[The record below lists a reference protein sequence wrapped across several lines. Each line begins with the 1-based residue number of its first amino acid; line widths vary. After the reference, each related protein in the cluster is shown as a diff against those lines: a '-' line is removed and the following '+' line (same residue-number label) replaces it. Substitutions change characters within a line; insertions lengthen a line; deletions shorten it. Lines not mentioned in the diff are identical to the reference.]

1 MDLRQFRGPN
11 ADPSQPNKIG
21 ANAIARARAAGMSDA
36 QIQSAMAQ
44 QGVSTSAVANQQLGT
59 SFSQSTPTANPA
71 AAVDLRQFR
80 GPLADPNQPNKI
92 GANAI
97 RRARAAGMSDAQIRA
112 AMGQSG
118 ITTSAVANQ
127 ELGTNFSTGSRAAA
141 ASGGGT
147 GVAGRYFD
155 PTQYSADPN
164 DFMGEGKFGAGALDR
179 ARQAGF
185 SDAQI
190 RSTLAGAGV
199 EIGQGAADALGV
211 MPGKTFYT
219 GADGSLRPDGVQR
232 SYTGQAGERDSRP
245 VLLPKGAYDYAAGKA
260 FGQNYVFAAGGK
272 NDADIANLFLR
283 GDYKQGGEYGT
294 HSEPDWEKYVG
305 ENGYM
310 SAFPAMDAQG
320 KAIPGT
326 DETPAEYRY
335 QSTFDKKVE
344 EGGGISSAAPV
355 GSFGA
360 SVGQG
365 AEPAANVSQTKA
377 VAEEPTSEA
386 PAPGDVDAGG
396 VVTPIKVDANSTPK
410 QLDSNKGYLTGGR
423 MRSYYNSR
431 FK

>member
-1 MDLRQFRGPN
+1 MDLRSFRGPN
-11 ADPSQPNKIG
+11 ADPNQPNKIG
-21 ANAIARARAAGMSDA
+21 ANAIARARAAGYSDA
-36 QIQSAMAQ
+36 QIQSAMGQ
-44 QGVSTSAVANQQLGT
+44 QGVTTSAVANQQLGT
-59 SFSQSTPTANPA
+59 SFSQPM
-71 AAVDLRQFR
+71 DLRSYR
-80 GPLADPNQPNKI
+80 GPNADPSQPNKV

-97 RRARAAGMSDAQIRA
+97 ARARAAGYSDAQINS
-112 AMGQSG
+112 AMKYQGV
-118 ITTSAVANQ
+118 TTSNVANQ
-127 ELGTNFSTGSRAAA
+127 ELGTSFSTGGGGGAAA
-141 ASGGGT
+141 KGGGGGGT

-185 SDAQI
+185 TDAQI

-199 EIGQGAADALGV
+199 DIGQGAADALGV
-211 MPGKTFYT
+211 MAGKTFYT

-232 SYTGQAGERDSRP
+232 SYTGQAGKRDSRP

-272 NDADIANLFLR
+272 NDADIANLYLR
-283 GDYKQGGEYGT
+283 GDYKQGGDYGT

-326 DETPAEYRY
+326 DETPPEYRY
-335 QSTFDKKVE
+335 QQRFQESVAS
-344 EGGGISSAAPV
+344 GGGTSMAE
-355 GSFGA
+355 
-360 SVGQG
+360 SVGTQG
-365 AEPAANVSQTKA
+365 QIGGGVKATAED
-377 VAEEPTSEA
+377 PTSEA
-386 PAPGDVDAGG
+386 PAPGDADAGG
-396 VVTPIKVDANSTPK
+396 VVTPIKVDAESSRNELK
-410 QLDSNKGYLTGGR
+410 QLDDNVGYLTSGAVR
-423 MRSYYNSR
+423 KYYNSR